1 MSTANFPYDGGYEG
15 YRPLTL
21 FGLASLL
28 LHAGF
33 LWLVM
38 SSGGALQ
45 LFTGYQ
51 LPPDREPIYVDVI
64 ELPPGVSILEGPQ
77 KEIKRYAD
85 RTNVVEKETIPERT
99 PRAILIPGG
108 PKTSGSEGKIKGT
121 EAGVK
126 TEALKTAKAPPGS
139 TDIPPDIPN
148 DIPDR
153 EGVSID
159 KEGVSI
165 ETPVLKGTGAAGVKT
180 IEGKTAEKTAPSSKS
195 GTPGSPYPGSRAET
209 GRPNLFLTEEKLSE
223 LAEKYEKEAPT
234 GEKGKTLQLNTTEL
248 RYQKYLID
256 MKHRIEFY
264 WEYPILAIRNG
275 WQGKLL
281 LDFTIKNDGTIEEIK
296 LVKSSGYPV
305 LDDSAR
311 TALKLAAPFPPFPEH
326 FGIEQIN
333 IKGQFEYNLIDVPP
347 PPLR

>member
-1 MSTANFPYDGGYEG
+1 MSTANYPYDGGYEG

-33 LWLVM
+33 LWLVL

-45 LFTGYQ
+45 LFTGYR
-51 LPPDREPIYVDVI
+51 LPPDKEPIYVDVI

-85 RTNVVEKETIPERT
+85 RTNVVEKETIPEST
-99 PRAILIPGG
+99 PRAIFIPGG
-108 PKTSGSEGKIKGT
+108 PQTSGSEGKIPSKGA
-121 EAGVK
+121 EVGVK
-126 TEALKTAKAPPGS
+126 TEALETAKAPAGPA
-139 TDIPPDIPN
+139 TTPDIPN
-148 DIPDR
+148 DIPD
-153 EGVSID
+153 

-165 ETPVLKGTGAAGVKT
+165 ALKGTEAAGVKT

-195 GTPGSPYPGSRAET
+195 GTPGSPYPGSGAES
-209 GRPNLFLTEEKLSE
+209 GRPNLLLTEKKITE
-223 LAEKYEKEAPT
+223 LAEKYEKEAPK
-234 GEKGKTLQLNTTEL
+234 GEQGKTLQLNTTEL

-256 MKHRIEFY
+256 MKHRIQFY
-264 WEYPILAIRNG
+264 WEYPVLAIRNG

-281 LDFTIKNDGTIEEIK
+281 LDFTIKNDGTIEEIR

-305 LDDSAR
+305 LDDAAR
-311 TALKLAAPFPPFPEH
+311 TALKLAAQFPPFPEH

-333 IKGQFEYNLIDVPP
+333 IKGQFEYNLIDAPP